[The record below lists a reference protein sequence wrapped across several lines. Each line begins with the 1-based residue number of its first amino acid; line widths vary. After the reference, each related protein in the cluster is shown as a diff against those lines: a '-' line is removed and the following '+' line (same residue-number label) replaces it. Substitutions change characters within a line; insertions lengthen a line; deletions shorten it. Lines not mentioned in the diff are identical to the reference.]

1 MVLNLNNCLSSN
13 PDLSCKI
20 SGLQKYLD
28 HLGFNLIGYGC
39 TTCIGNSGELDE
51 DVAKA
56 VTDNGN
62 LLLIN

>member
-1 MVLNLNNCLSSN
+1 VKVCLASN
-13 PDLSCKI
+13 QEKPDLCRKI

-28 HLGFNLIGYGC
+28 NLGFNLIGYGC

-56 VTDNGN
+56 ITDNGKFILTN
-62 LLLIN
+62 